1 MRQHGLSL
9 EQLLLLL
16 TLNLMINFNYTK
28 LQNILLIFFLFLI
41 TYHSNSQEKSY
52 LNTVIE
58 RINDLEIE
66 LKSIQSS
73 NPDNLNKEDRY
84 TNSIAIHEQRL
95 VELEEEMRNLNG
107 SLEQLNFKIDNISK
121 LLNNM
126 EPNILKQ
133 ENIQEKNLN
142 NNDQQIA
149 SEKIEKKAIIDQDPN
164 IEKNP
169 SMKVLGTVNEN
180 PSKESQEVIPPG
192 SDFSETTGG
201 APQQGVISNDKLTL
215 LLKDPSEIYS
225 YAYDMLVRENFIEA
239 EKSFKAFIGEHPND
253 SLTSNAY
260 YWLGETYYVQ
270 KKFQL
275 AAISFA
281 RGFQNFP
288 KGNKA
293 IDQLFKLALTF
304 MNLGKNEDACA
315 AFSKLEAEFPN
326 APKRISNRAKDYIKR
341 AKC

>member
-1 MRQHGLSL
+1 
-9 EQLLLLL
+9 
-16 TLNLMINFNYTK
+16 MINSDYNK
-28 LQNILLIFFLFLI
+28 LQNILLIFLLFL
-41 TYHSNSQEKSY
+41 TASYSYSQEKNY
-52 LNTVIE
+52 LDTVIK
-58 RINDLEIE
+58 RINDLETE

-73 NPDNLNKEDRY
+73 NPNNINNENRY
-84 TNSIAIHEQRL
+84 TNSIAVHEQRL
-95 VELEEEMRNLNG
+95 IELEEEMRNING
-107 SLEQLNFKIDNISK
+107 SLEQLNFKIDNINQV
-121 LLNNM
+121 LNNID
-126 EPNILKQ
+126 PSLLKQ
-133 ENIQEKNLN
+133 ENNEEKNYTN
-142 NNDQQIA
+142 NNQQL
-149 SEKIEKKAIIDQDPN
+149 SSDMIEKKTTINEDPN
-164 IEKNP
+164 IKKNP

-180 PSKESQEVIPPG
+180 LSKKNEEITRENSIA
-192 SDFSETTGG
+192 ETTGG
-201 APQQGVISNDKLTL
+201 APQQGVISDEKLTL
-215 LLKDPSEIYS
+215 LLKNPSEIYS

-253 SLTSNAY
+253 PLASNAY

-315 AFSKLEAEFPN
+315 AFSKLESEFPD